1 MKQCKFATVAA
12 MLIAVLT
19 LGVTAT
25 SIADDVTL
33 TLASAE
39 QADMLPERL
48 ARALDLYRGAVS
60 DGDLPGAVVLVA
72 RHGKVVMYEAL
83 GWRDIDAKLPM
94 ERDTMFRM
102 ASNTKPV
109 TATGIAILEQR
120 GKLKYT
126 DPVRLYI
133 PTFDNYRAGFIQ
145 IHHLLTHTSGLRAGM
160 PRFDPFLEP
169 LMKPSRE
176 HPDAPSLVLE
186 VARFGPI
193 GADLTPGTTYSYSNA
208 GYNTLAALIELRS
221 GKKFDVFLRDALF
234 RPLGMKDTYHLEVA
248 SRLEGKIPR
257 MGVLYLDKKDGR
269 WQTWWKPGDAPS
281 APFPAGSHSM
291 VSTAWDYA
299 IYCQMLLNGG
309 SYGGQQ
315 ILTPER
321 VAKVTTEHTTLMGI
335 TSEDYSLFSEEA
347 KQRLISNRSRMM
359 GPPSH
364 KYGYGWRVDG
374 EVFMHGGSDG
384 TFAWV
389 DKRNGIVGVLLTQT
403 VGPTSYYLQ
412 TPFRQLVVSAVR

>member
-1 MKQCKFATVAA
+1 MKRYNSTTLAA
-12 MLIAVLT
+12 KLIAALT
-19 LGVTAT
+19 LCIGSAA
-25 SIADDVTL
+25 SADDVTL
-33 TLASAE
+33 TLASAD
-39 QADMLPERL
+39 QAGMMPERL

-60 DGDLPGAVVLVA
+60 NGDLPGAVVLVA
-72 RHGKVVMYEAL
+72 RQGKVVMYEAL
-83 GWRDIDAKLPM
+83 GWRDVDAKLPM

-109 TATGIAILEQR
+109 TATGIAILEQQ
-120 GKLKYT
+120 GKLKYS

-160 PRFDPFLEP
+160 PRFDPFIEP
-169 LMKPSRE
+169 LMKPSRQ

-186 VARFGPI
+186 VARFGAV
-193 GADLTPGTTYSYSNA
+193 GADVTPGTTYSYSNA
-208 GYNTLAALIELRS
+208 GYNALAALVELRS
-221 GKKFDVFLRDALF
+221 GNKFDVFMRDALF
-234 RPLGMKDTYHLEVA
+234 RPLGMKDTYYREA
-248 SRLEGKIPR
+248 AERLEGKLSR
-257 MGVLYLDKKDGR
+257 MGPLYLDRKDGR
-269 WQTWWKPGDAPS
+269 WQTEWKPGEEPS
-281 APFPAGSHSM
+281 APFPAGSHSL

-299 IYCQMLLNGG
+299 TYCQMFLNGG

-315 ILTPER
+315 ILTPDT

-335 TSEDYSLFSEEA
+335 TSEDYSLFSGAARE
-347 KQRLISNRSRMM
+347 RLLTNRSRM
-359 GPPSH
+359 GYVSH

-374 EVFMHGGSDG
+374 ETFFHGGSDG

-403 VGPTSYYLQ
+403 AGPTSYYLQ
-412 TPFRQLVVSAVR
+412 TPFRFLVTSAVR